1 MTCLLGSDFFPKSSA
16 GRNRNFLKRF
26 LEVFIFSENRAAE
39 RTREEIKRKRNYRAR
54 QFRPDGPVDK
64 SDC

>member
-1 MTCLLGSDFFPKSSA
+1 MTFRRAIDFFPKPSA

-39 RTREEIKRKRNYRAR
+39 RKREEIKRKRK
-54 QFRPDGPVDK
+54 FRGASILDG
-64 SDC
+64 CACG